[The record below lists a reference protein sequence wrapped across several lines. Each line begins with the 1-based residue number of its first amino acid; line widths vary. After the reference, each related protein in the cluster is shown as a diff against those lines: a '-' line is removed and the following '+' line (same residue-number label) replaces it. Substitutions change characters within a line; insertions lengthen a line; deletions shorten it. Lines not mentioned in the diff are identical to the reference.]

1 MADRN
6 PYLMLGVDYGC
17 APDEARRTFA
27 RAARRVR
34 RSGTDRIT
42 TEDLTWAL
50 HEIQNEHAD
59 PFNEVSLFRVPADPE
74 VFTPAGD
81 GLFAP
86 APMRLS
92 RRTET
97 TAADVDRLTEG
108 LAEELG
114 QLLGEVIP
122 HVVRF
127 DYGYQTPEGNEL

>member
-6 PYLMLGVDYGC
+6 PYLLLGVDYGC
-17 APDEARRTFA
+17 EPEEARRSFA

-34 RSGTDRIT
+34 RSGTDQIS

-86 APMRLS
+86 APVRLA

-97 TAADVDRLTEG
+97 TAADVERLTDG
-108 LAEELG
+108 LAEDVA
-114 QLLGEVIP
+114 QLLGEVVP
-122 HVVRF
+122 HIVRF